1 MDGNNPDAILRHEIF
16 AELRVIPGFVDRL
29 RAMITAID
37 ENGVEST
44 LRRSLQDDAEEL
56 VS

>member
-1 MDGNNPDAILRHEIF
+1 
-16 AELRVIPGFVDRL
+16 VIPGFVDRL
-29 RAMITAID
+29 REMITAID

-44 LRRSLQDDAEEL
+44 LRRALRDDVQEL